1 MRETCEKLLAPNA
14 TLHNIHQMLTD
25 LVSAQAVKP
34 YKSGVDFEADMVETP
49 YQQQA
54 KYIFNVALS

>member
-1 MRETCEKLLAPNA
+1 
-14 TLHNIHQMLTD
+14 MLTD

-34 YKSGVDFEADMVETP
+34 CESGVDFEADMVETP